1 MVYQLTPALLD
12 AMVLA
17 IAEDEDAYGYMIAQR
32 LKNIASQKESSLYP
46 VLKRLLEAGLLETYD
61 QEYQGRNRRYYRITE
76 EGRRRL
82 AFYRKEWDEFK
93 AAADEIL
100 VGGEQD
106 EQE

>member
-17 IAEDEDAYGYMIAQR
+17 IAEGEDAYGYMIAQR

-82 AFYRKEWDEFK
+82 AVYRKEWDEFK

>member
-17 IAEDEDAYGYMIAQR
+17 IAEGEDAYGYMIAQR

-82 AFYRKEWDEFK
+82 AFYRKEWDELK

>member
-17 IAEDEDAYGYMIAQR
+17 IAEGEDAYGYMIAQR
-32 LKNIASQKESSLYP
+32 LKSIASQKESSLYP

-93 AAADEIL
+93 VAADEIL

>member
-17 IAEDEDAYGYMIAQR
+17 IAEGEDAYGYMIAQR
-32 LKNIASQKESSLYP
+32 LKIIASQKESSLYP

>member
-17 IAEDEDAYGYMIAQR
+17 IAEGEDAYGYMIAQR

-76 EGRRRL
+76 EGRRRH

>member
-17 IAEDEDAYGYMIAQR
+17 IAEGEDAYRYMIAQR
-32 LKNIASQKESSLYP
+32 LKSIASQKESSLYP

>member
-17 IAEDEDAYGYMIAQR
+17 IAEGEDAYGYMIAQR
-32 LKNIASQKESSLYP
+32 LKSIASQKESSLYP
-46 VLKRLLEAGLLETYD
+46 VLKRLLEAGRLETYD

>member
-1 MVYQLTPALLD
+1 MVDQLTPALLD

-17 IAEDEDAYGYMIAQR
+17 IAEGEDAYGYMIAQR
-32 LKNIASQKESSLYP
+32 LKSIASQKESSLYP

>member
-17 IAEDEDAYGYMIAQR
+17 IAEGEDAYGYMIAQR
-32 LKNIASQKESSLYP
+32 LKGIASQKESSLYP

-93 AAADEIL
+93 AAADEVL

>member
-17 IAEDEDAYGYMIAQR
+17 IAEGEDVYGYMIAQR
-32 LKNIASQKESSLYP
+32 LKSIASQKESSLYP

>member
-17 IAEDEDAYGYMIAQR
+17 IAEGEDAYGYMIAQR

-46 VLKRLLEAGLLETYD
+46 DLKRLLEAGLLETYD

>member
-17 IAEDEDAYGYMIAQR
+17 IAEGEDAYGYMIAQR
-32 LKNIASQKESSLYP
+32 LKSIASQKESSLYP

-93 AAADEIL
+93 ATADEIL

>member
-17 IAEDEDAYGYMIAQR
+17 IAEGEDAYGYMIAQR
-32 LKNIASQKESSLYP
+32 LKSIASQNESSLYP